1 MEKKVFICGKMPVLH
16 RTSPET
22 CTAAPGRARRHRA
35 AAGCAVPG
43 CSAWPLLGRWQPCSL
58 LMLAV
63 LLGAV
68 LAVLV
73 SALPGD
79 YAGRENKQLCH
90 PSVHTNTLPGAGC
103 TVGKMTPK
111 LCVMSRKRLE
121 TALAMLKIDISRG
134 RKKKKASKGKKPSPF
149 TRRPRRSDSGSKINK
164 GSTEMEASHNAPAL
178 PQRALPGQE
187 APQHNAKLNYKNW
200 LEYLDGGAI
209 WKWFI

>member
-1 MEKKVFICGKMPVLH
+1 MLLRNCVASKLEPQAQGGKEGAHLWEDARAALCIPGDLH
-16 RTSPET
+16 
-22 CTAAPGRARRHRA
+22 GA

-43 CSAWPLLGRWQPCSL
+43 MLCYGPRWGPVAALLLLPLT
-58 LMLAV
+58 A

-134 RKKKKASKGKKPSPF
+134 GKKKSKQRKKAQPLYSS
-149 TRRPRRSDSGSKINK
+149 
-164 GSTEMEASHNAPAL
+164 A
-178 PQRALPGQE
+178 
-187 APQHNAKLNYKNW
+187 
-200 LEYLDGGAI
+200 
-209 WKWFI
+209 